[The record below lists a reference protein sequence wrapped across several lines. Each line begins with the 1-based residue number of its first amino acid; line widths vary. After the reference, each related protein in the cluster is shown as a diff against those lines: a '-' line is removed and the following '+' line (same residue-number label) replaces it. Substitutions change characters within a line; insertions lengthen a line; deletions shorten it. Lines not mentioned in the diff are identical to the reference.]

1 MSVMLGGIDPNVFAA
16 MMGGKN
22 KDMGDVFANMNKD
35 KEEEPKEEPKK
46 REPTP
51 EKKKAPPKKQ
61 TSSDPAEALKNEGN
75 EFYKKKDFEA
85 AL

>member
-1 MSVMLGGIDPNVFAA
+1 MLGGIDPNIFEA

-22 KDMGDVFANMNKD
+22 KDMGDVFANMNKGG
-35 KEEEPKEEPKK
+35 EEPKEEPKK

-51 EKKKAPPKKQ
+51 EKKAEKKVPSKP
-61 TSSDPAEALKNEGN
+61 TSSDPAENLKNEGN
-75 EFYKKKDFEA
+75 EFYKKKEFEA